1 MTIPKDVPAWKL
13 SASQYC
19 TQQDV
24 KEPWLAEISPMQLGL
39 MSKRQRDAYDK
50 KRSAEWAASG
60 ACKEEWRQKV
70 VAASL
75 GGVFDWRSPPTDLH
89 PEARSAAIAAHI
101 ATEKA
106 NREETWRAFYEAQ
119 RIRTP
124 SDVAPGERIWDIAFS
139 GYVRV
144 LKTFAKGIRVALERE
159 GEAARPYTAD
169 ARRFQ
174 RMSHTDAQTAFETA
188 TKGGGQ

>member
-1 MTIPKDVPAWKL
+1 MSIAKDVPAWKL

-19 TQQDV
+19 TQQGV
-24 KEPWLAEISPMQLGL
+24 EEPWIAEISPMQLGL
-39 MSKRQRDAYDK
+39 MSKRARAQYDE
-50 KRSAEWAASG
+50 KRRAEWAASA
-60 ACKEEWRQKV
+60 ACKAEWRQKV
-70 VAASL
+70 VEASVS
-75 GGVFDWRSPPTDLH
+75 GVFDWHNPSADLH
-89 PEARSAAIAAHI
+89 PEAREAAIAAYI
-101 ATEKA
+101 ATQKA
-106 NREETWRAFYEAQ
+106 NREEAWRAFSAAQ
-119 RIRTP
+119 SIHAP
-124 SDVAPGERIWDIAFS
+124 SDVAPGDRLWDIAFS

-144 LKTFAKGIRVALERE
+144 LKVFSKGIRVALERE